1 MILQCMELTLKPDPF
16 ANNVYLHPPAS
27 MHELKLRAAD
37 YIRMEEMQT
46 LHTKFCND
54 YTPST
59 ATPPKPPSRPD
70 PRLREPRQPHFTRYA
85 PLSVPRS
92 RLLDEALQADLIPP
106 PRKTSNPPNADMTK
120 YYCYHC
126 NNCHTI
132 DECKT
137 LQDKIKNWFVSAISA
152 ASSAEM
158 TIPTLHVLTT
168 DILPAI
174 LPR

>member
-1 MILQCMELTLKPDPF
+1 
-16 ANNVYLHPPAS
+16 

-59 ATPPKPPSRPD
+59 ASPAKPPSRPD
-70 PRLREPRQPHFTRYA
+70 SRPREPKQPRFTRYT

-106 PRKTSNPPNADMTK
+106 PRKTSNPPNADMTI
-120 YYCYHC
+120 YYRYHW
-126 NNCHTI
+126 NSGHTI
-132 DECKT
+132 DKCKT
-137 LQDKIKNWFVSAISA
+137 L
-152 ASSAEM
+152 
-158 TIPTLHVLTT
+158 
-168 DILPAI
+168 
-174 LPR
+174 